1 MESNTLKIAK
11 HQSIEG
17 IGFWLTDTPG
27 MGSMEN
33 TFHHAIGIL
42 AALTEGPIDRIL
54 LVIKYHKRID
64 IVRQQIDK

>member
-1 MESNTLKIAK
+1 M
-11 HQSIEG
+11 
-17 IGFWLTDTPG
+17 GFWLTDTPG
-27 MGSMEN
+27 MGSTQN

-64 IVRQQIDK
+64 IVRQ